1 MELGTV
7 QALTG
12 ILATAEEKASLPG
25 PGDEQGEVPCRT
37 RAEVWFPPCCWLR
50 GALSLSLLPLGSLL
64 LPIENGDISLPC
76 PSHREAET

>member
-12 ILATAEEKASLPG
+12 ILATAEGKASLCGHLAGGLPG
-25 PGDEQGEVPCRT
+25 PGDEQGEV
-37 RAEVWFPPCCWLR
+37 WFLPCCWLQ
-50 GALSLSLLPLGSLL
+50 GALSLSLLPMGSLL
-64 LPIENGDISLPC
+64 IPIENGDISLPC